1 MSTAGSSYEDL
12 LKGIN
17 SLKTFSASKEDLFIR
32 HLKWSFNSPF
42 MIQQAYDL
50 ATFKPEKKSCL
61 SGEIDSGNWKG
72 ALSRLLGPVT
82 RPCYIDQ

>member
-17 SLKTFSASKEDLFIR
+17 SLKTFSASKEHLFIR
-32 HLKWSFNSPF
+32 YLKQSFKSPF
-42 MIQQAYDL
+42 IVQQANDL
-50 ATFKPEKKSCL
+50 ATFKPEKESCL
-61 SGEIDSGNWKG
+61 SGKIDSGNWKG

-82 RPCYIDQ
+82 RPFYIDQ

>member
-1 MSTAGSSYEDL
+1 
-12 LKGIN
+12 
-17 SLKTFSASKEDLFIR
+17 
-32 HLKWSFNSPF
+32 

-50 ATFKPEKKSCL
+50 ATFKPEKESCL

-82 RPCYIDQ
+82 RPFYIDQ

>member
-1 MSTAGSSYEDL
+1 
-12 LKGIN
+12 
-17 SLKTFSASKEDLFIR
+17 
-32 HLKWSFNSPF
+32 
-42 MIQQAYDL
+42 MIQQAYESCL
-50 ATFKPEKKSCL
+50 RNEYEKESCL